1 MKSMPH
7 SSILPLKGAVR
18 HYEWGGFRFIPE
30 LTRINNPRLR
40 PFAELWFGDHP
51 AAPSSVRLNKRE
63 IKMDELMSMSGRAV
77 LGKTHFARYN
87 GRLPYLFKVLDVREM
102 LSIQVHP
109 DRKQAENGFFRENAA
124 GIRITDQHRNY
135 RDPRP
140 KPEMQVALTDFWLL
154 CGFRSVKEI
163 RSAFLITPEFKVFAE
178 SLGRHSAGSNSSSA
192 NQKILKQLYRTILA
206 MPQQQVSHILH
217 RLHRRI
223 VPLYRE
229 QRLSKES
236 PDFWAA
242 RAFLS
247 SSFDST
253 CDRGIFLIYLL
264 NLIKLR
270 TGQGVYL
277 PAGIMH
283 AYLEGVCVELM
294 ANSDNVLRG
303 GLTRKHV
310 DQHELLRVV
319 RFKSGRPK
327 LLRIHPLNSAEQR
340 YSVPTSDF
348 QLTLIRLKN
357 GGVYEGRS
365 NGAEILLSIESE
377 MRTNTFVSDS
387 RREFRSVKGSVFL
400 LSDSARYRIKT
411 AGPAEFFK
419 AGLPS

>member
-1 MKSMPH
+1 
-7 SSILPLKGAVR
+7 
-18 HYEWGGFRFIPE
+18 
-30 LTRINNPRLR
+30 
-40 PFAELWFGDHP
+40 
-51 AAPSSVRLNKRE
+51 
-63 IKMDELMSMSGRAV
+63 
-77 LGKTHFARYN
+77 
-87 GRLPYLFKVLDVREM
+87 
-102 LSIQVHP
+102 
-109 DRKQAENGFFRENAA
+109 
-124 GIRITDQHRNY
+124 
-135 RDPRP
+135 
-140 KPEMQVALTDFWLL
+140 
-154 CGFRSVKEI
+154 
-163 RSAFLITPEFKVFAE
+163 
-178 SLGRHSAGSNSSSA
+178 
-192 NQKILKQLYRTILA
+192 

-400 LSDSARYRIKT
+400 LSDSARYRCF
-411 AGPAEFFK
+411 AGPAEFSRQVCLLTK
-419 AGLPS
+419 HARAI